1 MAFIGVLLVNF
12 ILWIILGAAFLGSVC
27 IITSVILGIIHFI
40 RKKTAKP
47 EIKWIFTASVVL
59 AIAGIITL
67 LLLASCV
74 FIFPHNHSP
83 AEWRGCFHIPIS

>member
-40 RKKTAKP
+40 R
-47 EIKWIFTASVVL
+47 
-59 AIAGIITL
+59 
-67 LLLASCV
+67 
-74 FIFPHNHSP
+74 
-83 AEWRGCFHIPIS
+83 

>member
-47 EIKWIFTASVVL
+47 EKTWIFTASVVL

-67 LLLASCV
+67 LPLCILR
-74 FIFPHNHSP
+74 FY
-83 AEWRGCFHIPIS
+83 FHT